1 MLLELTVRNLALIK
15 EAHVAFSE
23 GLNVLTGETGAGKSI
38 LLDALALAMGGR
50 ASSDLVRHGAPK
62 AEVEAL
68 FEVPADHPAA
78 RRLAEMGIP
87 ADGGHILL
95 RRDVSASGRSVC
107 RINGHLVTLAML
119 REVGSALVTL
129 CGQHDQQDLL
139 SPDRHLA
146 WIDAY
151 GGEELERCR
160 AEYEA
165 LYARYMRVRAELARM
180 TEDEKA
186 LAQRLDL
193 LRFQLSEIEE
203 AALEPGE
210 EERLL
215 AERQKLLHAEKLRTA
230 LRGAYAALAGDN
242 RGMDWIGHALAY
254 LEQAAAVDPEL
265 ERVHEA
271 VQSAYYQLEDAARE
285 LRDAQEAVP
294 DDDGRLADVEARLAL
309 IAKLKR
315 KYGDTVE
322 AILEYAAKVEEELEA
337 IENREA
343 RVEQLAR
350 ELEEIGRD
358 LGVEAEELSHRR
370 KEAAAKLCAAVEA
383 HLRDLNLEHAK
394 LFAELDTLP
403 DEEGIDVGGRRVRAM
418 PHGVDVVSFT
428 WAPNPGEP
436 PKPLARIASG
446 GELSRLML
454 ALKAVVADAEPYGT
468 LVFDEVDAGVSGRAA
483 QRVAEKLAALAAARQ
498 VLCVTHLPQ
507 VACMAD
513 VHFVV
518 SKTVE
523 NGETVTRVEPLS
535 EAGRV
540 EELAR
545 MLSGVAVTE
554 SSKQHAQEM
563 LRLARGSK
571 TAIG

>member
-38 LLDALALAMGGR
+38 LLDALGLALGGR
-50 ASSDLVRHGAPK
+50 ASSDLVRHGAAK
-62 AEVEAL
+62 AVVEAL
-68 FEVPADHPAA
+68 FEVDPDHPAA

-87 ADGGHILL
+87 VDGGHILV
-95 RRDVSASGRSVC
+95 RRDVSTGGRSVC

-119 REVGSALVTL
+119 REVGGVLVSF
-129 CGQHDQQDLL
+129 CGQHDQQELL
-139 SPDRHLA
+139 NPDRHLA
-146 WIDAY
+146 WVDAY
-151 GGEELERCR
+151 GGAELARCR
-160 AEYEA
+160 SEYEA
-165 LYARYMRVRAELARM
+165 LYARYTRVRTELARM

-193 LRFQLSEIEE
+193 LRFQRAEIEE

-215 AERQKLLHAEKLRTA
+215 AERQRLVHAEKLRTA
-230 LRGAYAALAGDN
+230 LHGAYVALAGDN

-254 LEQAAAVDPEL
+254 LEQAASIDPDL
-265 ERVHEA
+265 TGLHEA
-271 VQSAYYQLEDAARE
+271 VQSAYYQLEDAVRE
-285 LRDAQEAVP
+285 LRDAQEAIL
-294 DDDGRLADVEARLAL
+294 DDDGRLAEVEARLAL
-309 IAKLKR
+309 ISRLKR

-337 IENREA
+337 IENRET
-343 RVEQLAR
+343 RVEQLTR

-358 LGVEAEELSHRR
+358 LGIEAEELSHRR

-383 HLRDLNLEHAK
+383 HLRDLNLEHAR
-394 LFAELDTLP
+394 LLAELHTVP
-403 DEEGIDVGGRRVRAM
+403 DEDGIDVGGKRVRAM
-418 PHGVDVVSFT
+418 PHGIDAVSFL

-454 ALKAVVADAEPYGT
+454 ALQAVVADTEPYRT
-468 LVFDEVDAGVSGRAA
+468 LVFDEVDTGISGRAA
-483 QRVAEKLAALAAARQ
+483 QRVAEKLAALAAGRQ

-518 SKTVE
+518 SKAVE
-523 NGETVTRVEPLS
+523 DGETVTRVEPLS

-554 SSKQHAQEM
+554 SSKQHAREM